1 MSDFKKLEEKELAFI
16 IPAKR
21 KAEAEEVLQFV
32 QELQP
37 DEQKELLAFLSGV
50 RFAKRLV

>member
-1 MSDFKKLEEKELAFI
+1 MSKEKLLDKKDIDYI
-16 IPAKR
+16 IPTKR